1 VRLIKGPVQLPYPPR
16 ACAVTNREDGD
27 FIDFNVVIDRPEPT
41 RLYLK
46 TEIVEEAGRLCGMV
60 PAKEVEELRERVEAW
75 ESSLEDTKATIALTN
90 RLEQR
95 LTEKVAA

>member
-1 VRLIKGPVQLPYPPR
+1 MRLIEGPTQLPYPPR

-46 TEIVEEAGRLCGMV
+46 TEIVEEAAKLLGMV
-60 PAKEVEELRERVEAW
+60 SAKEVEELRERVEAW
-75 ESSLEDTKATIALTN
+75 ESSLEETKETIDLVT
-90 RLEQR
+90 RLE
-95 LTEKVAA
+95 EKLPQEVAA

>member
-1 VRLIKGPVQLPYPPR
+1 MRLIKGPVQLPYPPR

-46 TEIVEEAGRLCGMV
+46 TEIVEEAGQLLGMV
-60 PAKEVEELRERVEAW
+60 PASEVAEIRERVEAW
-75 ESSLEDTKATIALTN
+75 ESSLEDTKDTVDLVA
-90 RLEQR
+90 RLEAK
-95 LTEKVAA
+95 LPEEVAA